1 MEITTICYNRKGVS
15 TKKWTLFFCTLL
27 LTDKFANALGD
38 GAFFEMGAGGVVAI
52 RFQKPIVF
60 LNSANGAAMIQR
72 TAIAGK
78 ELFCFHLLILRDAQA
93 HRGKL
98 QPLGSNGAQILGK
111 YHLAGGDGPGIG
123 GAVDIYP
130 KGFATIASGEA

>member
-1 MEITTICYNRKGVS
+1 MSGHS
-15 TKKWTLFFCTLL
+15 FCTLL
-27 LTDKFANALGD
+27 LADKFANALGD
-38 GAFFEMGAGGVVAI
+38 GAFFKMGAGGVVAI
-52 RFQKPIVF
+52 RFQQLVVF
-60 LNSANGAAMIQR
+60 LNSANGAAMIQH

-78 ELFCFHLLILRDAQA
+78 ELFNFHLFVLRDAQT

-123 GAVDIYP
+123 GAVDIHS
-130 KGFATIASGEA
+130 KSFAAIASGEA